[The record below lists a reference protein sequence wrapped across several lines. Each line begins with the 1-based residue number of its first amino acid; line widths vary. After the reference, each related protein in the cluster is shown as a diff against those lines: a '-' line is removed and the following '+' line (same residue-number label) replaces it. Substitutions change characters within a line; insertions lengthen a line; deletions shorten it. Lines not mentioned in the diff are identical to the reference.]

1 MAQRKPLTLHS
12 SGRLRRRLTQAL
24 GRHWNLMFLT
34 YTQMDKAGTRRMHR
48 FGLPLYA
55 FTLFVCLVTSSRGAI
70 WFFGVVT
77 VVGLL
82 YTFLYSKLYVHF
94 MGHPELPRRHFIASL
109 MLIEVAIGL
118 LLATVAA

>member
-1 MAQRKPLTLHS
+1 
-12 SGRLRRRLTQAL
+12 
-24 GRHWNLMFLT
+24 MFLT
-34 YTQMDKAGTRRMHR
+34 YTQMNKAGTRRMHR

-77 VVGLL
+77 AVGLI

-94 MGHPELPRRHFIASL
+94 MAHSELPAKRFIASL
-109 MLIEVAIGL
+109 IFLEVAIGL
-118 LLATVAA
+118 VLAAVVA